1 MEIVI
6 VGLELLRRMLS
17 RVGPYLAVEI
27 VLPGGTLL
35 ALLLY
40 LYRRHAQS
48 ERLDGRLVD
57 SAPCRTT
64 MG

>member
-6 VGLELLRRMLS
+6 VGLELLRRVLS
-17 RVGPYLAVEI
+17 RVGPYLAMEI

-40 LYRRHAQS
+40 LYRRQAGLKDPTVRMSIRHPVK
-48 ERLDGRLVD
+48 RL
-57 SAPCRTT
+57 
-64 MG
+64 

>member
-27 VLPGGTLL
+27 MLPGGTLL

-40 LYRRHAQS
+40 LYRRQAGLKDSTVRMSTRHPVK
-48 ERLDGRLVD
+48 RL
-57 SAPCRTT
+57 
-64 MG
+64 

>member
-1 MEIVI
+1 MEIVF

-17 RVGPYLAVEI
+17 KVGPYLAVEV

-40 LYRRHAQS
+40 LYRRQAGLKDS
-48 ERLDGRLVD
+48 TGRMSTRPPVKRL
-57 SAPCRTT
+57 
-64 MG
+64 